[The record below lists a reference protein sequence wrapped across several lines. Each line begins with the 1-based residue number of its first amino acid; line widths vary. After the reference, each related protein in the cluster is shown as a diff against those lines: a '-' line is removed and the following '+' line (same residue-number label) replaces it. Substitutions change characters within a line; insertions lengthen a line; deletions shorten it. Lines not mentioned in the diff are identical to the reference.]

1 MTTNIRRHT
10 SFTATYSLLEEL
22 WAAGGD
28 YGLSWPARSL
38 LAQGLTELTDD
49 TRYTP
54 DRPVPAHVDDAE
66 HGFEVLDELLA
77 RMLAEVGDLPS
88 ALRLTRVREYVTEAR
103 RLR

>member
-1 MTTNIRRHT
+1 MTTILRGHAA
-10 SFTATYSLLEEL
+10 FTATYSLLEEL

-28 YGLSWPARSL
+28 YGLPWPARSL
-38 LAQGLTELTDD
+38 LAQALTELTDD
-49 TRYTP
+49 ARYTP

-77 RMLAEVGDLPS
+77 WMLAEVADLRS
-88 ALRLTRVREYVTEAR
+88 ALRATRVREYVAEAR